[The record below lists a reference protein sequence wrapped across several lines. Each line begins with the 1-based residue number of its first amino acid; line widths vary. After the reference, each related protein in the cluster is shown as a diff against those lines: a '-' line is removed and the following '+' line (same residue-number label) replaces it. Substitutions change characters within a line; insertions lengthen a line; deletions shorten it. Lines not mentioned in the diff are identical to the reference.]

1 MGDRGTFVFP
11 LLGEGEYAGCG
22 DVGFDWEAPAEVGG
36 AVRRMGM
43 GMGEGRLGWWVGF
56 VVLIAVMVF

>member
-1 MGDRGTFVFP
+1 MFP
-11 LLGEGEYAGCG
+11 LLGEGE
-22 DVGFDWEAPAEVGG
+22 DVGCVDVDFAWEAPAEVGG

-56 VVLIAVMVF
+56 VVLIAVVVF